1 MTNLNDNITFFL
13 KEKIDKEPDITQN
26 NIEIQKM
33 LDKFEMSSQ
42 EDTFEK
48 YNNDCINNDLTYF
61 IDKFIYSN
69 DETYYN
75 EAYTVKDLLKICKY
89 YSIEKDIKTA
99 KCKKQDIVSTIIYF
113 ESLHENAEIVQKRH
127 NMWAYIVELTNDPKM
142 KKYIIWN

>member
-33 LDKFEMSSQ
+33 LDEFEMSSQ
-42 EDTFEK
+42 EDEFEK

-61 IDKFIYSN
+61 VDKCIYSN

-99 KCKKQDIVSTIIYF
+99 KCNKQDIVSTIIYF

-127 NMWAYIVELTNDPKM
+127 NMWAYIVELINDPKM
-142 KKYIIWN
+142 KKYVIWN